1 MTTPVSPSERY
12 SLRNVRPIDGGRKGR
27 AVLILVIDDEPDV
40 LLLCRVNL
48 EYEGHEVLEASGG
61 EEGLSMAVL
70 HRPDIVV
77 LDVMLPEKDGF
88 TVLKRLREHRETAEV
103 PVIFL
108 TAKAQDD
115 DQIRGFLA
123 GAAEYV
129 TKPFSPLA
137 LNQAVSRIA
146 AMSPAE
152 RETRRSESLARLSL
166 LGGL

>member
-1 MTTPVSPSERY
+1 MR
-12 SLRNVRPIDGGRKGR
+12 
-27 AVLILVIDDEPDV
+27 ILVIDDEPDV

-61 EEGLSMAVL
+61 EEGLHLAVRY
-70 HRPDIVV
+70 RPDLIV

-88 TVLKRLREHRETAEV
+88 SVLRRLRQHTETADV

-123 GAAEYV
+123 GASEYV

-137 LNQAVSRIA
+137 LNLAVSRIA
-146 AMSPAE
+146 AMSPDE
-152 RETRRSESLARLSL
+152 RETRRTEHLARLSI
-166 LGGL
+166 LGGH

>member
-1 MTTPVSPSERY
+1 
-12 SLRNVRPIDGGRKGR
+12 
-27 AVLILVIDDEPDV
+27 
-40 LLLCRVNL
+40 
-48 EYEGHEVLEASGG
+48 
-61 EEGLSMAVL
+61 
-70 HRPDIVV
+70 
-77 LDVMLPEKDGF
+77 
-88 TVLKRLREHRETAEV
+88 V

-152 RETRRSESLARLSL
+152 REVRRTEQLARLSI
-166 LGGL
+166 LGRH